1 MKKTNLR
8 KMTLT
13 AVFAA
18 IAVVGSL
25 FSFPVFGSKCA
36 PVQHIVNVFCAVLL
50 GPWWGLAA
58 AFISSLIRNLLGL
71 GTPMAFPG
79 SMCGALLSGLLYKYF
94 KKLPFAYAGEILG
107 TGIIGGMLAYPV
119 AAIIMGNT
127 SAALFTFVIPF
138 LVSTC
143 GGTLIAIII
152 VEALRKTGALTK
164 MKSELSDSLEKEM
177 TKDFTSNKEN
187 KAV

>member
-1 MKKTNLR
+1 MNSSNINIR

-58 AFISSLIRNLLGL
+58 AFISSLVRNLLGL

-79 SMCGALLSGLLYKYF
+79 SMCGALLAGLLYKYF
-94 KKLPFAYAGEILG
+94 KKLPFAYIGEVIG

-119 AAIIMGNT
+119 ALLVMGNT
-127 SAALFTFVIPF
+127 TAALFTFVIPF

-152 VEALRKTGALTK
+152 VQALCKTGTLDR
-164 MKSELSDSLEKEM
+164 MKSDL
-177 TKDFTSNKEN
+177 NVRAG
-187 KAV
+187 KAA